1 MELRHLRYFIAVAEE
16 LNFTRAAEKLNV
28 SQPPLSRQIRQLE
41 EEVGVQLFAR
51 DHRGVFLTP
60 PGEIFL
66 REARLLIAQVERVLE
81 SVRPSS
87 KAEGGIV
94 HIGVAAGLGGTFA
107 PMFTAHE
114 KLFPGVDIQC
124 KDILSGHQSAAL
136 RNQIIDI
143 GFLRP
148 PIEPQHLM
156 SEFLFQE
163 GIVVLLPRSS
173 PLAKQK
179 TLRLKDIANETLLLQ
194 ERHFSSGTYDK
205 CLEMFRN
212 VSISPKIL
220 QTQTG
225 AHEEAGTMLVAA
237 GKGIFL
243 IPASLAHRC
252 AAKEVM
258 TLPLAEPYAVFEVH
272 MAWRRQERSPLILE
286 LLRTIRKN
294 YASGASGS
302 NLHTLRA

>member
-1 MELRHLRYFIAVAEE
+1 VEFRHLRYFIAVAEE

-66 REARLLIAQVERVLE
+66 REARLLIAQVERALE
-81 SVRPSS
+81 AVRPSP
-87 KAEGGIV
+87 KEEGGIV
-94 HIGVAAGLGGTFA
+94 RVAVAAGLGVTLAPVFA
-107 PMFTAHE
+107 AHE
-114 KLFPGVDIQC
+114 KRFPAVDIQC
-124 KDILSGHQSAAL
+124 KDILSGHQSHAL
-136 RNQIIDI
+136 RNQVVDI
-143 GFLRP
+143 GFMRP
-148 PIEPQHLM
+148 PVEPLHLI

-163 GIVVLLPRSS
+163 PIFVLLRKNS
-173 PLAKQK
+173 PLAKHK

-212 VSISPKIL
+212 ASINPKIV
-220 QTQTG
+220 QTQSG
-225 AHEEAGTMLVAA
+225 AHEEAGNMLVAA

-252 AAKEVM
+252 ITKEVIA
-258 TLPLAEPYAVFEVH
+258 LALAEPYAVFEVH
-272 MAWRRQERSPLILE
+272 MAWRRAEKSPLVME
-286 LLRTIRKN
+286 LLKTMRSN
-294 YASGASGS
+294 YADNNRN

>member
-1 MELRHLRYFIAVAEE
+1 MEFRHLRYFIAVAEE

-51 DHRGVFLTP
+51 DHHGVFLTP
-60 PGEIFL
+60 SGEIFL

-87 KAEGGIV
+87 KQEGGVIQV
-94 HIGVAAGLGGTFA
+94 GLAAGLGGTFA
-107 PMFTAHE
+107 PLFTAHE
-114 KLFPGVDIQC
+114 KQFPGVDIQC
-124 KDILSGHQSAAL
+124 KDILSGHQSHAL
-136 RNQIIDI
+136 RNQVIDI

-148 PIEPQHLM
+148 PVEPMHLM

-163 GIVVLLPRSS
+163 GIVVVLPRSS
-173 PLAKQK
+173 PLAKHK

-194 ERHFSSGTYDK
+194 ERHFSSGAYDK
-205 CLEMFRN
+205 CLEIFRN

-225 AHEEAGTMLVAA
+225 AHEEAGAMLVAA

-243 IPASLAHRC
+243 IPANVAHRC
-252 AAKEVM
+252 VAKEV
-258 TLPLAEPYAVFEVH
+258 TTVTLAEPYAVFEVH
-272 MAWRRQERSPLILE
+272 VAWRRLEKSPLVLA
-286 LLRTIRKN
+286 LLHTIRKC
-294 YASGASGS
+294 YGAKTSR

>member
-1 MELRHLRYFIAVAEE
+1 VEFRHLRYFIAVAEE

-66 REARLLIAQVERVLE
+66 REARLLIAQMERALDA
-81 SVRPSS
+81 VRPSA
-87 KAEGGIV
+87 KEEGGV
-94 HIGVAAGLGGTFA
+94 VRVGVAAGLSVTLAPVFA
-107 PMFTAHE
+107 AHE
-114 KLFPGVDIQC
+114 KRFPAVNIQC
-124 KDILSGHQSAAL
+124 KDILSGHQSHAL
-136 RNQIIDI
+136 RNQVIDI
-143 GFLRP
+143 GFMRP
-148 PIEPQHLM
+148 PVEPLHLI

-163 GIVVLLPRSS
+163 PIFVLLRRNS
-173 PLAKQK
+173 PLTKHK
-179 TLRLKDIANETLLLQ
+179 TLRLKNIANETLLLQ

-212 VSISPKIL
+212 ASINPKIV

-252 AAKEVM
+252 IGKEVT

-272 MAWRRQERSPLILE
+272 MAWRRAEKSPLVLE
-286 LLRTIRKN
+286 LLKTMRNN
-294 YASGASGS
+294 YADNNRS